1 MSHKSNTIKLQLPTR
16 LDALAVLENKV
27 QAVLD
32 GMPESDELKTAQY
45 NFTLAL
51 HELCVNIIN
60 HAYGELGGVINIELT
75 MGSDPQILQ
84 AVVVDSGKPFDRNAV
99 SAPNFEAPQ
108 EHGYG
113 IFLIE
118 ALVDDV
124 AYTRLATG
132 NKWILTLSLPM
143 QNPKIVSDRLK

>member
-1 MSHKSNTIKLQLPTR
+1 MSDLSNTMRFQLPAR
-16 LDALAVLENKV
+16 LDALVVLEKNV

-32 GMPESDELKTAQY
+32 GMPESDEIRTAQY

-51 HELCVNIIN
+51 HELCANIIN
-60 HAYGELGGVINIELT
+60 HAEIEPGSEINIELT
-75 MGSDPQILQ
+75 LGSDLQLLQ

-99 SAPNFEAPQ
+99 SVPNLEALQ

-118 ALVDDV
+118 TLVDEV
-124 AYTRLATG
+124 IYTRLATG
-132 NKWILTLSLPM
+132 NQWTLAMSLTA
-143 QNPKIVSDRLK
+143 Q

>member
-1 MSHKSNTIKLQLPTR
+1 MSDLSNTIQFQLPAR
-16 LDALAVLENKV
+16 LDALAVLEKNV

-32 GMPESDELKTAQY
+32 GMPESDEIRTAQY

-51 HELCVNIIN
+51 HELCANIIN
-60 HAYGELGGVINIELT
+60 HAEIEPGSEINIELT
-75 MGSDPQILQ
+75 LGSDLQLLQ

-99 SAPNFEAPQ
+99 SEPNLKALQ

-118 ALVDDV
+118 TLVDEV
-124 AYTRLATG
+124 IYTRLATG
-132 NKWILTLSLPM
+132 NQWILAMYLTA
-143 QNPKIVSDRLK
+143 Q